1 MANRKSL
8 HYLALAF
15 TIVLGAILRFWNLD
29 LKPVWQDEVIT
40 ALFSLGRSYNDVPLD
55 VVFPLDR
62 VEQIFTLKPGVSWT
76 QIAHNIA
83 TQSTHPPLFF
93 CLMHSWVEA
102 PLVGV
107 MARGWVWSL
116 RALPAL
122 FGILAIAAVYCLNR
136 VAFSPT
142 AGLWGA
148 AVMAV
153 SPFAVYLSQEARHY
167 TLPILLITLALLGL
181 IQIQQDFLQPKKLR
195 PWVWLGWVAI
205 NIIGL
210 YVHYFWILAAIAQL
224 ATLLGLMYW
233 QRRILP
239 RHSWVAIGLAVTAVG
254 CSYLPWLPV
263 LLHHFSRSE
272 HNWLPSPH
280 NIAPLFQTLISW
292 LFMVIAL
299 PVEDQPLWIAVPS
312 GLLMVL
318 FGSWLAWHVAR
329 GVLQLWSTPA
339 THLATLTLLSFTF
352 WVLLEFFA
360 IAYLLGKDLTAVP
373 RYDFVYYPS
382 ICALLGASFFRKGRG
397 GEGERGRGGEC
408 INLPLERRFRLPWV
422 RHLPLEEK
430 GRTRNYI
437 AAESGR
443 TFTPSPAHPLPP
455 SLQKRDASF
464 IVLLVGVLSSVFVV
478 SNWVLQKPFYP
489 QQVAQNLNQE
499 PSIPLMVVVGYI
511 DRPTIAL
518 GLSFA
523 LALEKVRNEN
533 ANFAL
538 FNPTPDYELVWEH
551 LSVLPPPAVSKLN
564 LWVIGPGLRQRDY
577 PSHLA
582 LSSQATCTLD
592 PKNFYRIGVPYQL
605 YRCAKL

>member
-1 MANRKSL
+1 MAKRKL
-8 HYLALAF
+8 FLNYLALAGA
-15 TIVLGAILRFWNLD
+15 IALGTILRFWHLD

-55 VVFPLDR
+55 VVFPLNR
-62 VEQIFTLKPGVSWT
+62 VEQIFTLKPGVGCA
-76 QIAHNIA
+76 QIADAVA
-83 TQSTHPPLFF
+83 TQSNHPPLFF
-93 CLMHSWVEA
+93 CLMHNWAEA

-122 FGILAIAAVYCLNR
+122 FGVGAIAAVYGFNR
-136 VAFSPT
+136 VAFSPA

-181 IQIQQDFLQPKKLR
+181 IQIQQDFQQPYKLR
-195 PWVWLGWVAI
+195 PWVWVGWVVV

-210 YVHYFWILAAIAQL
+210 YVHYFFILDLIAQM

-239 RHSWVAIGLAVTAVG
+239 RRVWVAAGLAVTVVVL
-254 CSYLPWLPV
+254 SYLPWLPV
-263 LLHHFSRSE
+263 LLDHFSRSE
-272 HNWLPSPH
+272 NSWLPHPNH
-280 NIAPLFQTLISW
+280 IAPLFQTLISW

-299 PVEDQPLWIAVPS
+299 PVEAQPLWIAVPS

-318 FGSWLAWHVAR
+318 FGSWLVWHISKGLR
-329 GVLQLWSTPA
+329 QLWSTPA
-339 THLATLTLLSFTF
+339 THLATLTLLSFTL

-360 IAYLLGKDLTAVP
+360 IVYLLGKDLTAVP

-382 ICALLGASFFRKGRG
+382 ICALLGASLLKRGSRK
-397 GEGERGRGGEC
+397 ESKP
-408 INLPLERRFRLPWV
+408 NSPLPLF
-422 RHLPLEEK
+422 
-430 GRTRNYI
+430 
-437 AAESGR
+437 
-443 TFTPSPAHPLPP
+443 
-455 SLQKRDASF
+455 
-464 IVLLVGVLSSVFVV
+464 LLVGVLSSAFVV

-499 PSIPLMVVVGYI
+499 PSVPLMVVVGYT
-511 DRPTIAL
+511 DRQAVAL

-523 LALEKVRNEN
+523 LALEKVRSDVD
-533 ANFAL
+533 FAF
-538 FNPTPDYELVWEH
+538 FNPSPQYEVLWKH
-551 LSVLPPPAVSKLN
+551 LSVLTPPAVSKLN
-564 LWVIGPGLRQRDY
+564 LWVIGPGLKQRDY
-577 PSHLA
+577 PQHLA

-592 PKNFYRIGVPYQL
+592 PKNYYRIGVPYQL
-605 YRCAKL
+605 YRCTKL

>member
-1 MANRKSL
+1 VLLKIAPFKMANRKLFL

-15 TIVLGAILRFWNLD
+15 AIVLGAILRFWNLD

-62 VEQIFTLKPGVSWT
+62 IDQIFTLKPGVSWT
-76 QIAHNIA
+76 QIAHNVA

-93 CLMHSWVEA
+93 CLMHNWAEA

-122 FGILAIAAVYCLNR
+122 FGVLAIAAVYCLNR
-136 VAFSPT
+136 VAFSPA

-233 QRRILP
+233 QRRLIP
-239 RHSWVAIGLAVTAVG
+239 RRSWVAIGLAVTAVG

-272 HNWLPSPH
+272 HNWLPSPN

-299 PVEDQPLWIAVPS
+299 PVEGQPLWIAVPS

-318 FGSWLAWHVAR
+318 FGSWLAWRVAR

-382 ICALLGASFFRKGRG
+382 ICALLGASLFRRG
-397 GEGERGRGGEC
+397 QGSRGKLDLLSPHRP
-408 INLPLERRFRLPWV
+408 IAPL
-422 RHLPLEEK
+422 
-430 GRTRNYI
+430 
-437 AAESGR
+437 S
-443 TFTPSPAHPLPP
+443 
-455 SLQKRDASF
+455 SF

-523 LALEKVRNEN
+523 LALEKVRNED

-538 FNPTPDYELVWEH
+538 FNPTPDYKLVWEH

-564 LWVIGPGLRQRDY
+564 GSPEAAPATRSRKLNLWIIAPGLRQRDY

-605 YRCAKL
+605 YRCAKV